1 MSLPTFRP
9 RSATELVDAA
19 MQLGRRHFA
28 PLITLSAIVAVPNL
42 IVGLLFMRAM
52 PAPTITAEPDFG
64 VIASL
69 LPALLVTLCWL
80 YVGLGALI
88 ASAASAYVDGH
99 ALPPVEAMKRAL
111 RRAHV
116 LIAGTL
122 AASVL
127 VTVVVFAAVF
137 ALMMALGII
146 GALIGMAVGGGA
158 GALTTGLGVAV
169 GLAVTAAT
177 TALMIAGFLF
187 GSSYFVNV
195 PAVIMLEGLGPFA
208 AIGRSRTLV
217 RGSLRRVT
225 GVVGILLVLYLVAYL
240 TLLAI
245 GGAIARD
252 VQMASN
258 VAGVFVVVL
267 YPFLAALLAV
277 LYFDLRIRR
286 EGYDI
291 ELLARALG
299 EAPGE
304 SASPGG
310 GEPGLPG
317 EGARA

>member
-1 MSLPTFRP
+1 
-9 RSATELVDAA
+9 

-52 PAPTITAEPDFG
+52 PAPTLTAEPDVG
-64 VIASL
+64 MILAL
-69 LPALLVTLCWL
+69 LPALFVTMCWL

-111 RRAHV
+111 RRALV
-116 LIAGTL
+116 LILGTL
-122 AASVL
+122 AATIL
-127 VTVVVFAAVF
+127 VTIVVFVAVF
-137 ALMMALGII
+137 LLMMAIGII
-146 GALIGMAVGGGA
+146 GALIGMAVGAGG

-169 GLAVTAAT
+169 GLGVTVAT

-187 GSSYFVNV
+187 GASYFVNV
-195 PAVIMLEGLGPFA
+195 PAVIMLEGLGPFQA
-208 AIGRSRTLV
+208 LGRSWKLV
-217 RGSLRRVT
+217 RGNLQRVT
-225 GVVGILLVLYLVAYL
+225 GVVGIMLVLYLVAYL
-240 TLLAI
+240 TLLAL
-245 GGAIARD
+245 GGLVARD

-299 EAPGE
+299 EAPST
-304 SASPGG
+304 SATG
-310 GEPGLPG
+310 GEPGVPG